1 MFEKDQRNFYNK
13 IEKNE
18 KFQGEQPEMGKF
30 TEFWGGI
37 WEKEEVTPMLPWM
50 DNVKEELKTS
60 INTVK
65 EFTIEE
71 ERLIKIAKKRKN
83 WTSPGIDGIQTYW
96 WKKFRTAQK
105 VLKRAFERAEV
116 DNNMIPQWWP
126 AGRTVLIPKTKE
138 LGDVKNYRPITC
150 LNTSYKLMTGLI
162 GKYMRDHAME
172 NEIWD
177 EGQLGGV
184 EGVLGTV
191 DQLLIDVCIM
201 EEVRSYHRNLAV
213 AYYDYKKAYDK
224 VHHDWMLR
232 VFNWMGIPKNVTAL
246 LILAVQWA
254 IEHQLIDN
262 QTKWYRERWERGH
275 VLESKDAKLVWDFEF
290 HLRKTTTSRRPDLTL
305 EDKQKKTIWICDMAC
320 PQERNIETK
329 MNDKRTKYQQ
339 LAFEIRE
346 RRKEYKVVVVPI
358 IIGCLGGG
366 VDKTIREV
374 RRIFENDELAKQI
387 VGTMQKTVLMDSE
400 TTLRKI
406 FSGLIQLEES

>member
-1 MFEKDQRNFYNK
+1 MR
-13 IEKNE
+13 
-18 KFQGEQPEMGKF
+18 
-30 TEFWGGI
+30 
-37 WEKEEVTPMLPWM
+37 
-50 DNVKEELKTS
+50 
-60 INTVK
+60 
-65 EFTIEE
+65 
-71 ERLIKIAKKRKN
+71 
-83 WTSPGIDGIQTYW
+83 
-96 WKKFRTAQK
+96 
-105 VLKRAFERAEV
+105 
-116 DNNMIPQWWP
+116 DNNNDDNDDNNDNDNDNNNNNNN
-126 AGRTVLIPKTKE
+126 RT
-138 LGDVKNYRPITC
+138 
-150 LNTSYKLMTGLI
+150 S
-162 GKYMRDHAME
+162 A
-172 NEIWD
+172 
-177 EGQLGGV
+177 
-184 EGVLGTV
+184 
-191 DQLLIDVCIM
+191 
-201 EEVRSYHRNLAV
+201 
-213 AYYDYKKAYDK
+213 
-224 VHHDWMLR
+224 
-232 VFNWMGIPKNVTAL
+232 
-246 LILAVQWA
+246 
-254 IEHQLIDN
+254 DN

-366 VDKTIREV
+366 IDKTIREV